1 MVVIGDFFQFLRD
14 IGNAGID
21 EVYRQVA
28 RGNPEVEY
36 QADGGGTDG
45 RQERVRDGMGEDAA
59 RFFFGSQRR

>member
-21 EVYRQVA
+21 EVYRQIA
-28 RGNPEVEY
+28 RSDPEVEC

-45 RQERVRDGMGEDAA
+45 RQERVRDGVGEDAA
-59 RFFFGSQRR
+59 RFFLGSQSR